1 MCNLRIVCFSEL
13 QHLNVF
19 DKSSESTDSFLI
31 GFNHTQKNGSL
42 THILSKLS
50 LCIYRIISLL
60 SWLSQSEEIHLYK
73 KKNPAYGR
81 H

>member
-31 GFNHTQKNGSL
+31 GFNHTQKMVL
-42 THILSKLS
+42 LPIYYLSFP
-50 LCIYRIISLL
+50 YAFT
-60 SWLSQSEEIHLYK
+60 E
-73 KKNPAYGR
+73 
-81 H
+81 